1 MEATPMRTT
10 TLLCAAAF
18 VAMLPQSTAVA
29 DELSATW
36 LSVPRST
43 VKIIVG
49 DDGGRVIG
57 PGWEH
62 KFEATASSLDFEIA
76 PERRFVLRR
85 SGDAWVGEYFHPR
98 IRPGTHTREV
108 HKMTFSCGSGGCSDG
123 K

>member
-1 MEATPMRTT
+1 MRTA

-18 VAMLPQSTAVA
+18 VAMLPQSTAGA
-29 DELSATW
+29 DDLDATW
-36 LSVPRST
+36 MSVPRSA
-43 VKIIVG
+43 VKITVG
-49 DDGGRVIG
+49 KDGGRVIG
-57 PGWEH
+57 LGWEH
-62 KFEATASSLDFEIA
+62 KFEATANSLDFEIA

-108 HKMTFSCGSGGCSDG
+108 HKMTFSCGSGGCSNDG